1 MNVLQTD
8 NIWTSAAW
16 LAFSVLLLLIALHLA
31 LTGRRFVFHGSV
43 RHARRGR
50 PSAFSIEAALAMVA
64 CLIFG
69 VVLFAV
75 SHGQSLVLRL
85 AFAVAGT
92 TVLCT
97 GAWWLFS
104 WLSEASAFQTDQNR
118 VWRRRALKT
127 GVRIR
132 TNIDPQALRVE
143 LCRAV
148 TEYLDASM
156 VEVLGCDNSQD
167 WICRASLLQARTGI
181 APTYP
186 DLDLS
191 SLDPFRSHL
200 SRNGHGLHLF
210 PIPITADTVEWLAV
224 TLSYD
229 APIRLETR
237 NYLELCALQ
246 AGAALHS
253 IESSR
258 AHSAEQAEL
267 IAAEREQH
275 LWRRAMGRLVPPDL
289 PDIAGLEYGAE
300 YWRGQAPQGQFI
312 DLISL
317 PQGALGIVLAEVES
331 AGMEAAVQIA
341 QLQVLLRSRFQ
352 AYAEDLAE
360 LLQSTERALLSSS
373 EKPSPVRLFCG
384 RYSPQS
390 RTLTYVNAGAV
401 PPLMVRREPDGAQV
415 LRLPESSSP
424 MAIDPPTS
432 FRVAELSLRP
442 GDLVAVPS
450 LSLLFNPSA
459 DPNEPLSDSRLA
471 DALIDWEDRKASDLV
486 RLVFRTI
493 EEAGPAPATDR
504 AMILL
509 KAV

>member
-1 MNVLQTD
+1 VNALQPDT
-8 NIWTSAAW
+8 IWTSAAW

-31 LTGRRFVFHGSV
+31 LTGRRFQFHGTVQHTRS
-43 RHARRGR
+43 GR
-50 PSAFSIEAALAMVA
+50 PSAFSIEALLAVVA

-69 VVLFAV
+69 VVLFVV
-75 SHGQSLVLRL
+75 SHGQTLILRL
-85 AFAVAGT
+85 AFAFAGT

-97 GAWWLFS
+97 GAWWVFS
-104 WLSEASAFQTDQNR
+104 WVSDASEAQTEQNR

-132 TNIDPQALRVE
+132 ARMDPQALRVE

-148 TEYLDASM
+148 SEYLDASM
-156 VEVLGCDNSQD
+156 VEVLARDEGPD

-181 APTYP
+181 AHTYP
-186 DLDLS
+186 DIDLH
-191 SLDPFRSHL
+191 SLDPFRAHV
-200 SRNGHGLHLF
+200 SRAGRGLHLF
-210 PIPITADTVEWLAV
+210 PIPITPDTVEWLAV
-224 TLSYD
+224 TLPYD
-229 APIRLETR
+229 SPIRPDTR
-237 NYLELCALQ
+237 HYLELCALQ

-253 IESSR
+253 IDSSR
-258 AHSAEQAEL
+258 DHSAEQAEL
-267 IAAEREQH
+267 FAAEREQQ

-331 AGMEAAVQIA
+331 TGMEAAVQIA

-384 RYSPQS
+384 RYAPQS
-390 RTLTYVNAGAV
+390 RSLTYVNAGAV
-401 PPLMVRREPDGAQV
+401 APLMVRREPDGAQV
-415 LRLPESSSP
+415 LRLPESSAP
-424 MAIDPPTS
+424 MAFDPPTS
-432 FRVAELSLRP
+432 FRVAELILRP

-459 DPNEPLSDSRLA
+459 DPREPLSDSRLA
-471 DALIDWEDRKASDLV
+471 DALIDWENRKASDLV